1 MTRQTY
7 KEYLEQLETENEA
20 LRQKVLSLEVELEER
35 NIWDKRPLDA
45 IINEYSNGGSKQKK
59 EVFFTP
65 VTEET
70 DYLSVQGVIEQYREF
85 RKLQSEV
92 CKVREIEL
100 DTSALGKLK
109 TILEEK
115 PAC

>member
-1 MTRQTY
+1 MGKQT
-7 KEYLEQLETENEA
+7 KE
-20 LRQKVLSLEVELEER
+20 
-35 NIWDKRPLDA
+35 
-45 IINEYSNGGSKQKK
+45 GSI
-59 EVFFTP
+59 FTP